1 MTTTILDRVPLNSSA
16 VAAAA
21 YDHIL
26 AKLELDYC
34 DGTRYSYSG
43 VGPEIYSG
51 LLTAVSK
58 GWYVNRYIRG
68 RFPYVKRHIEY

>member
-1 MTTTILDRVPLNSSA
+1 MTTTISHRVPLNSSA

-21 YDHIL
+21 YDHKL
-26 AKLELDYC
+26 ATLELDLC
-34 DGTRYSYSG
+34 DGARYSYSG

-58 GWYVNRYIRG
+58 GWYFNRYIRG
-68 RFPYVKRHIEY
+68 RFPYLKKPIEY